1 MALND
6 LDQARVAGRGEH
18 PATSTAL
25 GQGGAGPALPSS
37 PAPKGA
43 CDEVGG
49 VRVIRVEPVDTDA
62 KVVRIAGDNDDST
75 MVRATSDLSAD
86 MRLAFLRELEK
97 ELESHPEIAR
107 IFWVELGEF
116 FAQKIKEY
124 NKKIET
130 LSRLLEIV
138 RELAGDP
145 ETSWTGRCFGAIPGP
160 NALARGRSLSPL
172 PGCPSRGREWK

>member
-1 MALND
+1 M
-6 LDQARVAGRGEH
+6 
-18 PATSTAL
+18 
-25 GQGGAGPALPSS
+25 GAS
-37 PAPKGA
+37 
-43 CDEVGG
+43 DEVGEV
-49 VRVIRVEPVDTDA
+49 VRVISVEPVDTDA
-62 KVVRIAGDNDDST
+62 KVVRVTGDNDDST
-75 MVRATSDLSAD
+75 VVRVASDLSAD

-145 ETSWTGRCFGAIPGP
+145 ETPWRAKVSDMPDPKSEGC
-160 NALARGRSLSPL
+160 SLSPP
-172 PGCPSRGREWK
+172 PGCPSRGRECSVR